1 MPPRDLSEIRI
12 SSSLP
17 SPPALFTAPPPPS
30 PAAPE
35 SADVVGHAAAVLLVA
50 AVVVPGTVAFAIL
63 CVCARSWFLS
73 RRQGQGEEGGPRRKR
88 KKRRRRADETEERQT
103 LVRSEEPPAQD
114 SVVGAAAA
122 AALAAAA
129 AEPDDERVVDVAPPA
144 GIMLS
149 EGDVQSLLEEARQNF
164 GTISAAARDD
174 TGDAVSDDDNVSV
187 LLAEEPRRSAQ
198 HRDLTGWG
206 IDETEVKP
214 RMAEEDP
221 EHEPF
226 AAARAAAARLINS

>member
-35 SADVVGHAAAVLLVA
+35 SADVVGHAAAALLMA
-50 AVVVPGTVAFAIL
+50 AVVVPG
-63 CVCARSWFLS
+63 
-73 RRQGQGEEGGPRRKR
+73 
-88 KKRRRRADETEERQT
+88 D
-103 LVRSEEPPAQD
+103 
-114 SVVGAAAA
+114 
-122 AALAAAA
+122 
-129 AEPDDERVVDVAPPA
+129 
-144 GIMLS
+144 
-149 EGDVQSLLEEARQNF
+149 
-164 GTISAAARDD
+164 
-174 TGDAVSDDDNVSV
+174 VSDDDNVSV

-206 IDETEVKP
+206 IDETEVQP

>member
-1 MPPRDLSEIRI
+1 MPARDLLKSRVVARDLSEIRI

-35 SADVVGHAAAVLLVA
+35 SADVVGHA
-50 AVVVPGTVAFAIL
+50 
-63 CVCARSWFLS
+63 
-73 RRQGQGEEGGPRRKR
+73 
-88 KKRRRRADETEERQT
+88 
-103 LVRSEEPPAQD
+103 
-114 SVVGAAAA
+114 
-122 AALAAAA
+122 
-129 AEPDDERVVDVAPPA
+129 
-144 GIMLS
+144 
-149 EGDVQSLLEEARQNF
+149 
-164 GTISAAARDD
+164 
-174 TGDAVSDDDNVSV
+174 
-187 LLAEEPRRSAQ
+187 LAEEPRRSAQ

-206 IDETEVKP
+206 IDETEAKP